1 MKKKMTRQI
10 LVFPLFIIGFF
21 SSYSQGANLSDTTKL
36 DKKISILNDKA
47 FFNFPAN
54 AVVTPRVA
62 DIMAADPNENKET
75 RIFIDND
82 TRRLVFFAQEL
93 FVLGDD
99 KLLAQLSKQV
109 EPDFDF
115 ERRELF
121 NKNSAYGIIS
131 TPSLFD
137 STAGAIIVNSL
148 TIKMPDNTVFR
159 IDAFINPEAFSLK
172 EEYVKLTENIFKT
185 FSVGSRKINLDA
197 KEESYKIL
205 GTESKFKFNLPKNYF
220 VTVDEKY
227 DFSVLKLN
235 KFKNS
240 LSDTAYTSVTI
251 YVGRFP
257 TYFHKEYGYNES
269 DATKTKG
276 LFLQTPVEWLYLKD
290 EAQSFFLKE
299 QFIPS
304 DSIYQGLILHVAML
318 SNKKEI
324 IEELTKIVEDIKFVK

>member
-1 MKKKMTRQI
+1 MKVKLIRQI
-10 LVFPLFIIGFF
+10 FVFSLFVTGVLN
-21 SSYSQGANLSDTTKL
+21 SYGQGISLSDTTKL

-47 FFNFPAN
+47 FINFPKN
-54 AVVTPRVA
+54 AVITPRVA
-62 DIMAADPNENKET
+62 DIMAADPNENRET
-75 RIFIDND
+75 RIFVDND
-82 TRRLVFFAQEL
+82 NRRLVFFAQEL
-93 FVLGDD
+93 FVLGDN
-99 KLLAQLSKQV
+99 KLLAELSKQV

-115 ERRELF
+115 ERKMLF
-121 NKNSAYGIIS
+121 DNNSVFGVIS

-137 STAGAIIVNSL
+137 STSAAIIVNSL
-148 TIKMPDNTVFR
+148 TVKMPDNTVFR

-185 FSVGSRKINLDA
+185 FSAGSRKINLNP
-197 KEESYKIL
+197 KEESYKLL
-205 GTESKFKFNLPKNYF
+205 GTESKFQFKLPKNYY

-240 LSDTAYTSVTI
+240 LSDTTYTSVTI

-257 TYFHKEYGYNES
+257 TYFHKEYGYTET
-269 DATKTKG
+269 DAVKTKG

-304 DSIYQGLILHVAML
+304 ESIYQGLLLHVAML
-318 SNKKEI
+318 SNKIEI
-324 IEELTKIVEDIKFVK
+324 IEELAKIVEDIKLVK